1 MFALFLIVL
10 LAHPPM
16 SGRHSSV
23 ALLLAQVHP
32 RALCARDVPRE
43 PVEYWLTLAL
53 STSEALCRRRAGS
66 AEVRHACHSRGTLGG
81 PLASHRPGEA
91 DVASKVLSGGSRR
104 TFGIGSGQSLPGR
117 GSRGPSTL
125 LRWELCGVRPRATGR
140 TATPEALSVGV

>member
-1 MFALFLIVL
+1 MFALFPNCLACASPDVRSL
-10 LAHPPM
+10 L
-16 SGRHSSV
+16 SV
-23 ALLLAQVHP
+23 ALSLAQVHP

-66 AEVRHACHSRGTLGG
+66 AEVRRACHSRGILGG

-125 LRWELCGVRPRATGR
+125 LRWELCGVRPKATGR